1 MFHRPEVTDAGY
13 ELLSKTG
20 LDKRIEENW
29 KKGKKVSELLPTT
42 CMHIEEDEINEVLRN
57 KKLPNARRKAIQ
69 KWVKE
74 NGEYDRN
81 EEGLFLVSGEV
92 TDKILTEE
100 EIKNVQK
107 FGVSNL
113 SQLDILLATYCLIKN
128 SDDYYLSRQPYIWR
142 SNGFKT
148 KIYGDMHGDLH
159 VHQIQTKP
167 KTGKNVYGAETLQLL
182 GKLPQGGISADYG
195 FWLTLAAVAL
205 KYADTIGVEIPEAKN
220 WQEFMKQ
227 YRWDGEIRQP
237 DMNAPAYE
245 FFAMDYTTG
254 AIAQLPDKAD
264 TMVIKKHFFGQMCPN
279 ADHNTE
285 YLPVIDLEQRL
296 LLCVHHTSMKQED
309 GEIKIGMY
317 KMQMPYEI
325 RIIIP
330 KEDIAHLFKGAANG
344 IMTNQSRTNPAY
356 LAYMMWEYDQIKAG
370 KSAEKI
376 REEGHKYDRY

>member
-1 MFHRPEVTDAGY
+1 MFRRPELTDAGY
-13 ELLSKTG
+13 ELLKKTG
-20 LDKRIEENW
+20 LEERIAENW
-29 KKGKKVSELLPTT
+29 RAGKKVSELLPTT
-42 CMHIEEDEINEVLRN
+42 CIHIEQDEIESIL
-57 KKLPNARRKAIQ
+57 KKENLPAVRRKAIQ
-69 KWVKE
+69 KWMKE

-100 EIKNVQK
+100 EIKNVKK
-107 FGVSNL
+107 FGMDL
-113 SQLDILLATYCLIKN
+113 SQLDILLAAYCLIKRH
-128 SDDYYLSRQPYIWR
+128 DDCSISRQPYIWR

-148 KIYGDMHGDLH
+148 KIYGNIHGDLQ

-182 GKLPQGGISADYG
+182 GNLPQGHINADYG
-195 FWLTLAAVAL
+195 FWPHLAAIAM

-237 DMNAPAYE
+237 DMNATGYE
-245 FFAMDYTTG
+245 FFTMDYLESM
-254 AIAQLPDKAD
+254 IAQLPDKAD
-264 TMVIKKHFFGQMCPN
+264 TMVVKKHFFGQMCPN
-279 ADHNTE
+279 ANHDIL
-285 YLPVIDLEQRL
+285 YLPVIDSEQRL
-296 LLCVHHTSMKQED
+296 LLCIHSENMKQED

-325 RIIIP
+325 SVIIP
-330 KEDIAHLFKGAANG
+330 KEDAAHLFKGAVHG
-344 IMTNQSRTNPAY
+344 IMTNQSRTSPAY

-370 KSAEKI
+370 KSTEKI
-376 REEGHKYDRY
+376 REEGHKFDKY